1 MNRAELIM
9 NPEARGVTPAMRS
22 VVESALKGRF
32 KLGTVTTESRD
43 AGFAAA
49 REAVDAGADLVVA
62 FGGDGLVNEVVNGI
76 AGSDVTL
83 AIVPGGTMNVLARA
97 LGIPRGILEA
107 TDLILRK
114 AGNAEPSEVR
124 LGKANDRF
132 FTFVAGCGFDADTA
146 ALVESHKTS
155 KRRFGEPFF
164 YAAGFLTFL
173 SRYAGR
179 QPFLRCSGPFGDES
193 GVGVIALNSGI
204 YAYLAGRGVKLGTT
218 DPVHGTLDL
227 FLLRRMRVTRL
238 PNYAIGAFLTGNF
251 GSDALS
257 VPALTHFTVESEE
270 AFSFHCDGEPLPPT
284 EHVDVSVS
292 EEMLHILN

>member
-1 MNRAELIM
+1 MERAELIM

-32 KLGTVTTESRD
+32 KLDTITTEARD
-43 AGFAAA
+43 AGFTAAKD
-49 REAVDAGADLVVA
+49 AVEAGADLVVA

-97 LGIPRGILEA
+97 IGIPRGILEA

-114 AGNAEPSEVR
+114 AGNAEPTEISM
-124 LGKANDRF
+124 GKANDRF

-146 ALVESHKTS
+146 GWVESHKSS

-173 SRYAGR
+173 SRYTGR
-179 QPFLRCSGPFGDES
+179 PPFLRCTGAFGEES
-193 GVGVIALNSGI
+193 GVGAIALNSGI

-218 DPVHGTLDL
+218 DPVHGKLDL
-227 FLLRRMRVTRL
+227 FLLRRMRITRL

-257 VPALTHFTVESEE
+257 VPALTDFMVDSDEE
-270 AFSFHCDGEPLPPT
+270 FSFHCDGEPLPPT
-284 EHVDVSVS
+284 KRVDVRVS
-292 EEMLHILN
+292 EEMLRVLA